1 MNGPAFGS
9 CSLGLPIGEGFNGS
23 VFVSFG
29 QNVIN
34 YIIYLFQA
42 GERGPLTY
50 TEKWSTEPVVVGKVV
65 DGTSGRGKVV
75 DGTVAVESGCGKW
88 LWKSGAGKTSNR
100 QLSQESEIEGL
111 NLIKAA
117 YRLRCRDE

>member
-50 TEKWSTEPVVVGKVV
+50 TEKWSTEPVVVEKWSTEQWPWKVV
-65 DGTSGRGKVV
+65 
-75 DGTVAVESGCGKW
+75 VESGCGKVE
-88 LWKSGAGKTSNR
+88 LARHQIVSYHK
-100 QLSQESEIEGL
+100 
-111 NLIKAA
+111 KAK
-117 YRLRCRDE
+117 